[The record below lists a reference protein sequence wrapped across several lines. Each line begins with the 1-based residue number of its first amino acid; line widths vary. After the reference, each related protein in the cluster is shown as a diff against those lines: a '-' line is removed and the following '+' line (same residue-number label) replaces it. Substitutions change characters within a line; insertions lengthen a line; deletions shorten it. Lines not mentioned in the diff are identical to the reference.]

1 MDSHWATQ
9 ATALQGFADFVTP
22 DMVLRE
28 DRLGDDLGI
37 LAATVGKNTMPLLA
51 EQTDPYADRLM
62 SIYDADIEAAVLDVY
77 QRDYDAFGFGVYA

>member
-1 MDSHWATQ
+1 
-9 ATALQGFADFVTP
+9 
-22 DMVLRE
+22 MVLRE

-51 EQTDPYADRLM
+51 EQTDSYADRLM

-77 QRDYDAFGFGVYA
+77 Q